1 MSYRW
6 LIILTLSLLLLL
18 MHSWDAE
25 GACRRQMDEDDS
37 SEDAIGWLIILTLS
51 LLLLLMHS
59 WDAEGAC
66 RRQSSGRR
74 MQMDEDDSSE
84 DAIENAVQQRVSLF
98 IEALLKLLK

>member
-37 SEDAIGWLIILTLS
+37 SEDAI
-51 LLLLLMHS
+51 
-59 WDAEGAC
+59 
-66 RRQSSGRR
+66 
-74 MQMDEDDSSE
+74 
-84 DAIENAVQQRVSLF
+84 ENSVQQRIAMTTV
-98 IEALLKLLK
+98 ALTAAVAAVTATSSKVVEKEVTNFFKKIFGG

>member
-25 GACRRQMDEDDS
+25 GACRRE
-37 SEDAIGWLIILTLS
+37 
-51 LLLLLMHS
+51 
-59 WDAEGAC
+59 
-66 RRQSSGRR
+66 SSGRR

-84 DAIENAVQQRVSLF
+84 DAIGNAVQQRF
-98 IEALLKLLK
+98 IPLLMVAAAVITAGAVAEASG